1 MKIVDVVCS
10 KARTGF
16 FFDDQRAIK
25 KGAVADGAAYFGETV
40 TPGFK
45 SVRQAGEAISVMLI
59 LEDGQIAWGDCAA
72 VQYSGA
78 GGRDPLFL
86 AEDFIPIIEKYI
98 KGAVADGA
106 AYFGETVTPG
116 FKSVRQ
122 AGEAISVM
130 LILEDGQIAW
140 GDCAAVQYSGAGGRD
155 PLFLAEDF
163 IPIIEKYIKPE
174 LVGKE
179 ADSFKGLCEMLE
191 NIQVDGKRLHTLSR
205 RLYSDY

>member
-98 KGAVADGA
+98 K
-106 AYFGETVTPG
+106 
-116 FKSVRQ
+116 
-122 AGEAISVM
+122 
-130 LILEDGQIAW
+130 
-140 GDCAAVQYSGAGGRD
+140 
-155 PLFLAEDF
+155 
-163 IPIIEKYIKPE
+163 PE

-179 ADSFKGLCEMLE
+179 ADSFKGCLLYTSPTMVKGRCFIPKYPNIHEDNTMNATRPVMVLVGAMLVFGE
-191 NIQVDGKRLHTLSR
+191 RLNLYQWIGVMLDVYKRQVR
-205 RLYSDY
+205 

>member
-1 MKIVDVVCS
+1 MKIVDLVCS

-25 KGAVADGAAYFGETV
+25 KGAV
-40 TPGFK
+40 
-45 SVRQAGEAISVMLI
+45 S
-59 LEDGQIAWGDCAA
+59 
-72 VQYSGA
+72 
-78 GGRDPLFL
+78 
-86 AEDFIPIIEKYI
+86 
-98 KGAVADGA
+98 DGA

-191 NIQVDGKRLHTLSR
+191 NIQVVGTPGAGFGVNGKNYFRLTSFGTHERTKEAMERFDKLF
-205 RLYSDY
+205 

>member
-86 AEDFIPIIEKYI
+86 AEDFIPII
-98 KGAVADGA
+98 D
-106 AYFGETVTPG
+106 
-116 FKSVRQ
+116 
-122 AGEAISVM
+122 
-130 LILEDGQIAW
+130 
-140 GDCAAVQYSGAGGRD
+140 
-155 PLFLAEDF
+155 
-163 IPIIEKYIKPE
+163 KYIKPE

-179 ADSFKGLCEMLE
+179 ADSFKGLCEMVE
-191 NIQVDGKRLHTLSR
+191 NLQV
-205 RLYSDY
+205 